1 MNAVRAGKWTVRE
14 LLSPRTG
21 LGRNGAWPGSPVNPS
36 QLASS
41 FTLQGP

>member
-1 MNAVRAGKWTVRE
+1 MLSVRAGKWTGWE

-21 LGRNGAWPGSPVNPS
+21 LDRNGAWPGSPVNPS
-36 QLASS
+36 QLASP